1 MTATLASRP
10 AAAAAKP
17 SPTAARRGNQVEPL
31 ATSVVTLLTVVT
43 AIGFCRIFPDWAY
56 LQSMVVVCVGVH
68 LASAALRGMRVPG
81 YIAVPIV
88 GLLIVELLALV
99 YYRDTTSLALPSS
112 ETIEAF
118 RADLRLVWEQFPRAV
133 APVPSEGSFAVSAT
147 ALLAV
152 CSLVAD
158 AFAFRAFGRAEAIVP
173 TGVVFVFTSALG
185 SDRNRVAAGALWVA
199 VALFTVAVLR
209 FCHAREE
216 TAWLGNRRRS
226 LSSALP
232 AAVACALIAGVG
244 AGLAAPRLPGAG
256 DEALLDTRNRDGDVT
271 QVVSP
276 LVDIRSRLVNKSNVE
291 YFIVSSAQPS
301 YWRVAGLSKFD
312 GTVWTPSDQDL
323 QPASGNLLVDPAPN
337 ATTLAQ
343 TVTISN
349 LTGNFVPAAYSPL
362 QVTTGGLWW
371 APSTQTLVVPNDG
384 YHTGQQ
390 FNIISAITDPS
401 PDELRAASTNGV
413 PDPDAIQLPSDFPDE
428 IRAQA
433 RGIVAGAATPYDAA
447 ILLQNFFRDNFT
459 YDTDV
464 QRGHSDDAMRNF
476 LRIERGY
483 CEQFAGTFTAMA
495 RAVGLPAR
503 VAVGYTQGEL
513 QSDGKY
519 HVAGRHSHAWSE
531 IWFQGYGW
539 VLFDPTPGRGAPG
552 QQAHTGVQ
560 PGQDETAA
568 GPGTGPGTVTSFT
581 PATSPTPTTGLDLDG
596 PLAGGSTTTS
606 IAIAGISTGGGSTTT
621 TALLV
626 VLGLVAG
633 AVGWVLFMP
642 RIVRRSQLV
651 GNTAADRVLAAW
663 QHTVASVRLA
673 GAPAVAGATPVEYAR
688 DVELATGVDRRMIG
702 EIARH
707 VTRVVYSARP
717 VDETAARRCEQL
729 QQEIDELVR
738 ERIPWTTR
746 LMSRIDP
753 RIARMRLRS

>member
-1 MTATLASRP
+1 MTAATATAPAPSSRRST
-10 AAAAAKP
+10 AG
-17 SPTAARRGNQVEPL
+17 TAATRRGNQVEPL
-31 ATSVVTLLTVVT
+31 ATSIVTILTVVT

-68 LASAALRGMRVPG
+68 LASAALRGLRVPG
-81 YIAVPIV
+81 YIAIPIV

-99 YYRDTTSLALPSS
+99 YYRDTTRLGLPSS
-112 ETIEAF
+112 ETLETF

-199 VALFTVAVLR
+199 VALLTVAILR

-232 AAVACALIAGVG
+232 AAVACALVAGVG

-291 YFIVSSAQPS
+291 YFVVSSSEPS
-301 YWRVAGLSKFD
+301 YWRVAGLSQFD

-337 ATTLAQ
+337 ARTVAQ

-349 LTGNFVPAAYSPL
+349 LEGNFVPAAYSPL
-362 QVTTGGLWW
+362 QVTTSGLWW

-384 YHTGQQ
+384 YHAGQQ
-390 FNIISAITDPS
+390 FNIISAVTDPT
-401 PDELRAASTNGV
+401 PDELRAATTGGV
-413 PDPDAIQLPSDFPDE
+413 PDPDATQLPSDFPDE

-433 RGIVAGAATPYDAA
+433 REIVRGAATPYDAA
-447 ILLQNFFRDNFT
+447 ILLQNFFRNNFE

-476 LRIERGY
+476 LRIKRGY

-495 RAVGLPAR
+495 RSVGLPA
-503 VAVGYTQGEL
+503 
-513 QSDGKY
+513 
-519 HVAGRHSHAWSE
+519 
-531 IWFQGYGW
+531 
-539 VLFDPTPGRGAPG
+539 
-552 QQAHTGVQ
+552 
-560 PGQDETAA
+560 
-568 GPGTGPGTVTSFT
+568 
-581 PATSPTPTTGLDLDG
+581 
-596 PLAGGSTTTS
+596 
-606 IAIAGISTGGGSTTT
+606 
-621 TALLV
+621 
-626 VLGLVAG
+626 
-633 AVGWVLFMP
+633 
-642 RIVRRSQLV
+642 
-651 GNTAADRVLAAW
+651 
-663 QHTVASVRLA
+663 
-673 GAPAVAGATPVEYAR
+673 
-688 DVELATGVDRRMIG
+688 
-702 EIARH
+702 
-707 VTRVVYSARP
+707 
-717 VDETAARRCEQL
+717 
-729 QQEIDELVR
+729 
-738 ERIPWTTR
+738 
-746 LMSRIDP
+746 
-753 RIARMRLRS
+753 